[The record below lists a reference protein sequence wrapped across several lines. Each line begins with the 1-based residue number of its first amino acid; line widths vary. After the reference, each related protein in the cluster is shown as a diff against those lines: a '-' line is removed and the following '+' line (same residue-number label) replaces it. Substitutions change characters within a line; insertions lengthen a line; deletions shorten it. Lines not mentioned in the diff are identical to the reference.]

1 MINTKKVAGRRQ
13 VHYASL
19 ADLLADAGRCAS
31 GKVRTLGNW
40 SPGQIYEHLARSMD
54 ASIDGF
60 DFSMPVPVRWLMS
73 LLMKNKFLY
82 KTLPAGFKSNA
93 EFIPDETSDEAGLTT
108 LEKAIE
114 RQKSDSSRVMHPGF
128 GNLSCEEWEAF
139 NLRHAEMHMSFLIP
153 DAKV

>member
-1 MINTKKVAGRRQ
+1 MINTKIVTGRRK

-19 ADLLADAGRCAS
+19 GELLADAQRCTS
-31 GKVRTLGNW
+31 GNVRTLGNW

-60 DFSMPVPVRWLMS
+60 DFSMPAPVRWLMA
-73 LLMKNKFLY
+73 LLMKKKFLY
-82 KTLPAGFKSNA
+82 KTLPAGFKSTA
-93 EFIPDETSDEAGLTT
+93 EFIPEETSNEAGFAI
-108 LEKAIE
+108 LEIAIE
-114 RQKSDSSRVMHPGF
+114 RQKSDTSRVMHPGF

-153 DAKV
+153 DAQV